1 MCSVKLL
8 WIGLGGFLGANL
20 RYLVQT
26 WSAARWGSSF
36 PYGTLIANVT
46 GSLILGFIVTLA
58 TQRVAL
64 SPNWRLFLTVGVLG
78 GYTTFSSFTVE
89 TLALIETGRWTAS
102 GVYLVGSV
110 LLGLAGAYL
119 GIILA
124 RAI

>member
-1 MCSVKLL
+1 MLKFL
-8 WIGLGGFLGANL
+8 WIGLGGFCGANL

-26 WSAARWGSSF
+26 WSAGRWGSSF

-58 TQRVAL
+58 TQRVAI
-64 SPNWRLFLTVGVLG
+64 SPNWRLFLTVGLLG

-119 GIILA
+119 GIVLA
-124 RAI
+124 RAM

>member
-1 MCSVKLL
+1 LLKLF
-8 WIGLGGFLGANL
+8 WIGLGGFCGANL
-20 RYLVQT
+20 RYMVQT
-26 WSAARWGSSF
+26 WSADRWGSSF

-46 GSLILGFIVTLA
+46 GILILGFIVTLA

-64 SPNWRLFLTVGVLG
+64 SPNWRLFLTVGLLG

-89 TLALIETGRWTAS
+89 TLNMMETGRWTAS

-119 GIILA
+119 GIVLA
-124 RAI
+124 RAV

>member
-1 MCSVKLL
+1 LLKIL
-8 WIGLGGFLGANL
+8 WIGMGGFCGANL

-26 WSAARWGSSF
+26 LSADRWGSTF

-46 GSLILGFIVTLA
+46 GSLILGFIVTLT

-64 SPNWRLFLTVGVLG
+64 SPNWRLFLTVGLLG

-89 TLALIETGRWTAS
+89 TLSLIETGRWHAS
-102 GVYLVGSV
+102 SVYLLGSV

-119 GIILA
+119 GIVLA
-124 RAI
+124 RAL